1 MGAVT
6 TVPPSMFGVP
16 ALRTEDPRFLRGEG
30 RYLDNVDIPGALR
43 AVFVRSMMPHAEL
56 SDIGGLD
63 EARALPG
70 VVGVFTAD
78 DLGLPLMP
86 PAGNVETPD
95 AGDLADAW
103 SRAPLARGRV
113 RFAGEPFAVV
123 VAETLAQAFD
133 AAEVVWADLEPLPT
147 VNDPEAALRDGAPLL
162 FPEVGTNVAHIFAH
176 EWDQDVLEG
185 ADVVV
190 AGRFVNQRLAPVPME
205 PNGIAVVPEHH
216 GDVTV
221 WVTTQVPFT
230 T

>member
-56 SDIGGLD
+56 GDIGGLD

-78 DLGLPLMP
+78 DLALPLMP

-113 RFAGEPFAVV
+113 RFAGEPFGVV
-123 VAETLAQAFD
+123 VAETLARA
-133 AAEVVWADLEPLPT
+133 LPPPGPLPL
-147 VNDPEAALRDGAPLL
+147 DAIDEILLLMAWFRAHPEALRRTTPLAEWNGGHSESEMPAGMSPLEDGSPSA
-162 FPEVGTNVAHIFAH
+162 N
-176 EWDQDVLEG
+176 
-185 ADVVV
+185 
-190 AGRFVNQRLAPVPME
+190 
-205 PNGIAVVPEHH
+205 
-216 GDVTV
+216 
-221 WVTTQVPFT
+221 
-230 T
+230 